1 MAGNRCQVIL
11 IYYSQIKLILNLNQF
26 EKLFVLVFNGLMSTE
41 VNSLQNQTEP
51 NRVIQEQKVDINILL
66 NRVRHEKKKE
76 RNENILFLGLIGSVI
91 VVTGIIASL

>member
-1 MAGNRCQVIL
+1 MGNRCQVIL

-26 EKLFVLVFNGLMSTE
+26 EKLFVLVFNDLMSTE

-51 NRVIQEQKVDINILL
+51 NRVTQEQKVDINILL
-66 NRVRHEKKKE
+66 NKVRHEKKKE

>member
-1 MAGNRCQVIL
+1 MGNRYQVIL

-51 NRVIQEQKVDINILL
+51 NRVTQEQKVDINILL